1 MVNSEV
7 KKPFAFL
14 PLKKLIELLKF
25 NFSKL
30 EI

>member
-1 MVNSEV
+1 MVNSEEKNLQV
-7 KKPFAFL
+7 L
-14 PLKKLIELLKF
+14 QPLKKLIELLKF